1 VTHAPRLPILVGL
14 PLAVAAGLAI
24 PVQGRIN
31 GALGVRLNDG
41 IAAAVVSFTTGLL
54 LMIAVSLAL
63 PRGRAGLAQI
73 VPALR
78 ERRFPPVYVMAGAIG
93 AFFVF
98 AQSFTVGLL
107 GVALFT
113 VATVTGQ
120 TLSGLLVDRMGIG
133 PAGRKSVTGI
143 RVLGTVLTIA
153 AVAWAVSPRFGG
165 GPGAASADPAQLLL
179 PVLLPVAAGFLMSF
193 QQAMN
198 GTATMHYG
206 TPIAATLVNF
216 IAGATVLWAAWLIK
230 VAVAGAGNALPGE
243 WWYYLGGPMGCAFIG
258 LGALLVRSLGVL
270 VTGLGMI
277 AGQLLGSLGLDVFF
291 PTPGT
296 VVALATVLGT
306 VVTLGAIILATL
318 PWPRGAFRRERP
330 VKRGATPTPG
340 AGQLPAAAGT
350 PQGGSSKAAPPGESP
365 GR

>member
-1 VTHAPRLPILVGL
+1 M
-14 PLAVAAGLAI
+14 AVAAGLAI

-31 GALGVRLNDG
+31 GALGARLNDG
-41 IAAAVVSFTTGLL
+41 IAAAVVSFTTGLVV
-54 LMIAVSLAL
+54 MIVVSLVL
-63 PRGRAGLAQI
+63 PRGRRGLAQI
-73 VPALR
+73 LPALR
-78 ERRFPPVYVMAGAIG
+78 ERRFPPVYVMAGGIG

-120 TLSGLLVDRMGIG
+120 TLSGLLVDRIGIG
-133 PAGRKSVTGI
+133 PAGKKSVTGI

-165 GPGAASADPAQLLL
+165 AGGGPGEGGADPSQLLL
-179 PVLLPVAAGFLMSF
+179 PVLLPVLAGFLMSF

-198 GTATMHYG
+198 GTATVHYG
-206 TPIAATLVNF
+206 SPIAATLVNF
-216 IAGATVLWAAWLIK
+216 ISGATVLWLAWLIK
-230 VAVAGAGNALPGE
+230 VAVAGPGNGLPPE

-277 AGQLLGSLGLDVFF
+277 AGQLLGSLGLDLAF
-291 PTPGT
+291 PAPGT
-296 VVALATVLGT
+296 VVALPTILGT
-306 VVTLGAIILATL
+306 VLTLGAIVLATL
-318 PWPRGAFRRERP
+318 PWPRGALKGR
-330 VKRGATPTPG
+330 
-340 AGQLPAAAGT
+340 
-350 PQGGSSKAAPPGESP
+350 P